1 MSRKIFK
8 IIERKNDCVLMC
20 KDSNEGGLYRTM
32 WQVRDIENDIIYMGF
47 DYHKAKD
54 AFDKY
59 DLEKV
64 RADRKKVFEDWL
76 FEYAE

>member
-1 MSRKIFK
+1 
-8 IIERKNDCVLMC
+8 
-20 KDSNEGGLYRTM
+20 M

-54 AFDKY
+54 TFDKY